1 MYKLNEKG
9 RKMFIEA
16 SDEKGYDTFLKQMF
30 ELQSL
35 GEECPFSF
43 KTSEILNSSFV
54 SFEEADEKIKEDLMN
69 NLVNHLVK
77 NIKKDFFVI
86 LKS

>member
-30 ELQSL
+30 EFQSL

-43 KTSEILNSSFV
+43 KTSEILNSPFF
-54 SFEEADEKIKEDLMN
+54 SFEEVDEQTKKEFDEQFDQE
-69 NLVNHLVK
+69 HT
-77 NIKKDFFVI
+77 KKFFVI